1 MLFAWIG
8 FLKEGKEPG
17 QDVQQQVSGFLEQP
31 YLPIQAAGALRDG
44 DKKRAGMMMVFEAD
58 DRSAAE
64 ALVANS
70 PYLRAGLYER
80 HDLYEFDNEVG

>member
-8 FLKEGKEPG
+8 FLKEGSEPG

-31 YLPIQAAGALRDG
+31 YVPIKAAGALRDG
-44 DKKRAGMMMVFEAD
+44 DRKRAAMMMVFEAG
-58 DRSAAE
+58 DRAAAE

>member
-1 MLFAWIG
+1 MQYVWLG
-8 FLKEGKEPG
+8 FLREGSEP
-17 QDVQQQVSGFLEQP
+17 DQQVQLETSSFLQQP

-44 DKKRAGMMMVFEAD
+44 GGKRAAMMMIFEAD
-58 DRSAAE
+58 DRAAAE

-80 HDLYEFDNEVG
+80 HDLFEYQNEIG

>member
-8 FLKEGKEPG
+8 FLKEGSEPD
-17 QDVQQQVSGFLEQP
+17 QDVQQQVSGFLQQP
-31 YLPIQAAGALRDG
+31 YVPIQAAGALRDG
-44 DKKRAGMMMVFEAD
+44 DRKRAGMMMLFEAQ

-64 ALVANS
+64 ALVADS

-80 HDLYEFDNEVG
+80 HDLFQFDNEVG